1 MGLHARL
8 YDAICGWEEKRGLL
22 EWRRQLVSDVE
33 GEVLEIAAG
42 TGLNLRHYSKRA
54 RVFASEF
61 DPVMLARAVERARQS
76 IARVCLLVA
85 DAMRLPVPDESVD
98 VVVIG
103 LALCSIPD
111 PAAALTEARRVL
123 RPHGKLRFIEHVRA
137 DEGTFEGRAQDA
149 FNPVWR
155 VISGG
160 CNCNRRSEQTVR
172 STGFDIVEI
181 HRFRMGLPLLAPH
194 VMAEAVP
201 A

>member
-1 MGLHARL
+1 MALHARL
-8 YDAICGWEEKRGLL
+8 YDAICAWEEKRGLL

-33 GEVLEIAAG
+33 GDVLEVAAG

-61 DPVMLARAVERARQS
+61 DPVMLSRAVERADS
-76 IARVCLLVA
+76 SPAEVSLFLA
-85 DAMRLPVPDESVD
+85 DAMRLPVSDESVD

-103 LALCSIPD
+103 LALCTIPKPD
-111 PAAALTEARRVL
+111 LALAEARRVL
-123 RPHGKLRFIEHVRA
+123 RPHGRLRFIEHVRA
-137 DEGTFEGRAQDA
+137 DEGSLEGRVQDA
-149 FNPVWR
+149 VNPVWR
-155 VISGG
+155 VFSGG

-172 STGFDIVEI
+172 SNGFDIVEI
-181 HRFRMGLPLLAPH
+181 HRFRMGVPLLAPH